1 MLARVKERVQFVS
14 NGLEL
19 AGVLQLPDGLKKGE
33 RRAAFLVLHGFGS
46 NKDGGNVVTV
56 SNLLTGLGYATLRFD
71 MRGCGD
77 SQGARGRTIC
87 LEQVEDT
94 RAALDYLSRN
104 ENVDTRRIGVIGHS
118 FGAAV
123 AVYAAGVDSRI
134 AACVSAG
141 GWGNGVKK
149 FRKQHESPEA
159 WAKFQGMLEEGR
171 RRKARGQTMMVPRY
185 DIVPIRPELRH
196 NLARGILERQGMSE
210 AHAALTADV
219 LVWADLRGMGS
230 HGVMRVPRYVD
241 FIRKGDLNVR
251 PSIRRSHDAPGCVL
265 LDADRA
271 AGPIAMMEGMR
282 AACEKAKSAGIG
294 LALVKSTTHTA
305 ALGYYTQTAARDG
318 FAGIALAASLPLMA
332 YHGARAAGVSTAPLS
347 IAVPGEEE
355 PFPLHMA
362 SSMISMG
369 ALAQARR
376 SGQSLP
382 EGVVLTAQGEAT
394 VDAKTASIPLPL
406 GGPKGSG
413 LGFMAECLAS
423 LLTANPILAESLE
436 QTPASKRHRQN
447 GLVIAIDVARFVA
460 PEMFRAQV
468 ARLTRGLRE
477 LPGDEIL
484 MPGERGSRRA
494 AQQRDAVSIP
504 DSVYDEL
511 KTL

>member
-14 NGLEL
+14 HGLEL

-196 NLARGILERQGMSE
+196 NLAPGSILEFPFDVVESMYAFRANDVVGKIAPRPLLLLHPANDTVTPTEQSVDLFALAGQPTDLHLVAGVDHFMFSE
-210 AHAALTADV
+210 GNT
-219 LVWADLRGMGS
+219 LVINLLR
-230 HGVMRVPRYVD
+230 D
-241 FIRKGDLNVR
+241 W
-251 PSIRRSHDAPGCVL
+251 
-265 LDADRA
+265 
-271 AGPIAMMEGMR
+271 
-282 AACEKAKSAGIG
+282 
-294 LALVKSTTHTA
+294 LALH
-305 ALGYYTQTAARDG
+305 
-318 FAGIALAASLPLMA
+318 
-332 YHGARAAGVSTAPLS
+332 
-347 IAVPGEEE
+347 
-355 PFPLHMA
+355 FP
-362 SSMISMG
+362 
-369 ALAQARR
+369 
-376 SGQSLP
+376 
-382 EGVVLTAQGEAT
+382 
-394 VDAKTASIPLPL
+394 
-406 GGPKGSG
+406 
-413 LGFMAECLAS
+413 
-423 LLTANPILAESLE
+423 
-436 QTPASKRHRQN
+436 
-447 GLVIAIDVARFVA
+447 
-460 PEMFRAQV
+460 
-468 ARLTRGLRE
+468 
-477 LPGDEIL
+477 
-484 MPGERGSRRA
+484 SR
-494 AQQRDAVSIP
+494 
-504 DSVYDEL
+504 
-511 KTL
+511 

>member
-33 RRAAFLVLHGFGS
+33 PRAAFLVLHGFGS

-196 NLARGILERQGMSE
+196 NLAPGSILEFPFDVVESMYAFRANDVVGKIAPRPLLLLHPANDTVTPTEQSVDLFALAGQPTDLHLVAGVDHFMFSE
-210 AHAALTADV
+210 GNT
-219 LVWADLRGMGS
+219 LVINLLR
-230 HGVMRVPRYVD
+230 D
-241 FIRKGDLNVR
+241 W
-251 PSIRRSHDAPGCVL
+251 
-265 LDADRA
+265 
-271 AGPIAMMEGMR
+271 
-282 AACEKAKSAGIG
+282 
-294 LALVKSTTHTA
+294 LAL
-305 ALGYYTQTAARDG
+305 R
-318 FAGIALAASLPLMA
+318 
-332 YHGARAAGVSTAPLS
+332 
-347 IAVPGEEE
+347 
-355 PFPLHMA
+355 FP
-362 SSMISMG
+362 
-369 ALAQARR
+369 
-376 SGQSLP
+376 
-382 EGVVLTAQGEAT
+382 
-394 VDAKTASIPLPL
+394 
-406 GGPKGSG
+406 
-413 LGFMAECLAS
+413 
-423 LLTANPILAESLE
+423 
-436 QTPASKRHRQN
+436 
-447 GLVIAIDVARFVA
+447 
-460 PEMFRAQV
+460 
-468 ARLTRGLRE
+468 
-477 LPGDEIL
+477 
-484 MPGERGSRRA
+484 SR
-494 AQQRDAVSIP
+494 
-504 DSVYDEL
+504 
-511 KTL
+511 

>member
-14 NGLEL
+14 NGLGL

-33 RRAAFLVLHGFGS
+33 PRAAFLVLHGFGS

-104 ENVDTRRIGVIGHS
+104 ENVDARRIGVIGHS

-196 NLARGILERQGMSE
+196 NLAPGSILEFPFDVVESMYAFRANDVVGKIAPRPLLLLHPANDTVTPTEQSVDLFALAGQPTDLHLVAGVDHFMFSE
-210 AHAALTADV
+210 GNT
-219 LVWADLRGMGS
+219 LVINLLR
-230 HGVMRVPRYVD
+230 D
-241 FIRKGDLNVR
+241 W
-251 PSIRRSHDAPGCVL
+251 
-265 LDADRA
+265 
-271 AGPIAMMEGMR
+271 
-282 AACEKAKSAGIG
+282 
-294 LALVKSTTHTA
+294 LALH
-305 ALGYYTQTAARDG
+305 
-318 FAGIALAASLPLMA
+318 
-332 YHGARAAGVSTAPLS
+332 
-347 IAVPGEEE
+347 
-355 PFPLHMA
+355 FP
-362 SSMISMG
+362 
-369 ALAQARR
+369 
-376 SGQSLP
+376 
-382 EGVVLTAQGEAT
+382 
-394 VDAKTASIPLPL
+394 
-406 GGPKGSG
+406 
-413 LGFMAECLAS
+413 
-423 LLTANPILAESLE
+423 
-436 QTPASKRHRQN
+436 
-447 GLVIAIDVARFVA
+447 
-460 PEMFRAQV
+460 
-468 ARLTRGLRE
+468 
-477 LPGDEIL
+477 
-484 MPGERGSRRA
+484 SR
-494 AQQRDAVSIP
+494 
-504 DSVYDEL
+504 
-511 KTL
+511 

>member
-104 ENVDTRRIGVIGHS
+104 ENVDARRIGVIGHS

-141 GWGNGVKK
+141 GWGDGVKK

-196 NLARGILERQGMSE
+196 NLAPGSILEFPFDVVESMYAFRANDVVGKIAPRPLLLLHPANDTVTPTEQSVDLFALAGQPTDLHLVAGVDHFMFSE
-210 AHAALTADV
+210 GNT
-219 LVWADLRGMGS
+219 LVINLLR
-230 HGVMRVPRYVD
+230 D
-241 FIRKGDLNVR
+241 W
-251 PSIRRSHDAPGCVL
+251 
-265 LDADRA
+265 
-271 AGPIAMMEGMR
+271 
-282 AACEKAKSAGIG
+282 
-294 LALVKSTTHTA
+294 LALH
-305 ALGYYTQTAARDG
+305 
-318 FAGIALAASLPLMA
+318 
-332 YHGARAAGVSTAPLS
+332 
-347 IAVPGEEE
+347 
-355 PFPLHMA
+355 FP
-362 SSMISMG
+362 
-369 ALAQARR
+369 
-376 SGQSLP
+376 
-382 EGVVLTAQGEAT
+382 
-394 VDAKTASIPLPL
+394 
-406 GGPKGSG
+406 
-413 LGFMAECLAS
+413 
-423 LLTANPILAESLE
+423 
-436 QTPASKRHRQN
+436 
-447 GLVIAIDVARFVA
+447 
-460 PEMFRAQV
+460 
-468 ARLTRGLRE
+468 
-477 LPGDEIL
+477 
-484 MPGERGSRRA
+484 SR
-494 AQQRDAVSIP
+494 
-504 DSVYDEL
+504 
-511 KTL
+511 